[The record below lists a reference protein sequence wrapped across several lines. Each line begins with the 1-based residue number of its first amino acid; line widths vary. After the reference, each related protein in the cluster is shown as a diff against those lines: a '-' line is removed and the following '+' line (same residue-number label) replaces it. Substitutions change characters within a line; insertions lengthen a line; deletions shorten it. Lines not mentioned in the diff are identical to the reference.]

1 MILGIIF
8 FIDLKIMII
17 NSILNGID
25 DYGDI

>member
-8 FIDLKIMII
+8 LIDLKIMII

>member
-8 FIDLKIMII
+8 LIDLKIMII
-17 NSILNGID
+17 NSVLNGID

>member
-8 FIDLKIMII
+8 LIDLKIMII
-17 NSILNGID
+17 NRILNGID